1 MGFQKKKLRLLLVKR
16 RAIKREKEGKIM
28 EKGSRGHRGRKVVQV
43 FICCE
48 STSLK
53 RKKKSH
59 TKKSVLVFLF
69 GWFLFYFV
77 VLCKEDSP
85 YTTRGTSRKI
95 FAKIETL
102 KETSYQEEG
111 WREVGASSQV
121 RQGGDVLIIHHLEI
135 QNLGPNPGCILIY
148 VRTLEPGKK

>member
-1 MGFQKKKLRLLLVKR
+1 MGFQKKLRLLLVKR
-16 RAIKREKEGKIM
+16 CAIKREKEGKIM

-53 RKKKSH
+53 RKNH
-59 TKKSVLVFLF
+59 TQKKSVLVFLF

-77 VLCKEDSP
+77 VLRKEDSP

-102 KETSYQEEG
+102 KETSYQEE
-111 WREVGASSQV
+111 
-121 RQGGDVLIIHHLEI
+121 
-135 QNLGPNPGCILIY
+135 
-148 VRTLEPGKK
+148 